1 MGGWTHTLS
10 YIVTAIRKGTFRYDV
25 QSDRKY
31 QRQGLGMKLLRALQ
45 NYAKK
50 NGFRA
55 VLWLQMANQH
65 ALDFYRAADG
75 IASDVKHF
83 TFQTSF

>member
-1 MGGWTHTLS
+1 VK
-10 YIVTAIRKGTFRYDV
+10 IA
-25 QSDRKY
+25 QSEVED
-31 QRQGLGMKLLRALQ
+31 AADIQ

-55 VLWLQMANQH
+55 VFVAADVEDQH
-65 ALDFYRAADG
+65 ALDFYRAAG
-75 IASDVKHF
+75 GVASDVKHF